1 MMTKD
6 KTMTDLKNRRKEIE
20 QVEQKMKR
28 FSLNLDSTIRLMQK
42 VKVKLLLQNFKE
54 KCNEKE
60 SLHKA

>member
-20 QVEQKMKR
+20 QVEHKMDR
-28 FSLNLDSTIRLMQK
+28 FVLNLDSTIRLMQK
-42 VKVKLLLQNFKE
+42 AKVKLLLQNFKE